1 MNNLFARK
9 VPLVFIVWVYLV
21 LVYIHPYFLTVFS
34 RGTSI
39 VLSTLLIIAMP
50 IIDGFVESTKTK
62 KD

>member
-1 MNNLFARK
+1 MNNLFAKK

-21 LVYIHPYFLTVFS
+21 FVYIYPYLLTVFS